1 LQISYRLI
9 GREVKSLL
17 RLSSEKT
24 IITVDAMM
32 TQTAIGA
39 TIIEQRGDYVIMAL
53 KKNQGSLFE
62 DVELYFSEI
71 ELGMSRSRTLE
82 KEPRGSGDWID
93 QKKDRRG

>member
-39 TIIEQRGDYVIMAL
+39 TIIEQRGDYFIMAL
-53 KKNQGSLFE
+53 KKNQGSLFNNRSM
-62 DVELYFSEI
+62 DFVRILNDFFS
-71 ELGMSRSRTLE
+71 G
-82 KEPRGSGDWID
+82 
-93 QKKDRRG
+93 